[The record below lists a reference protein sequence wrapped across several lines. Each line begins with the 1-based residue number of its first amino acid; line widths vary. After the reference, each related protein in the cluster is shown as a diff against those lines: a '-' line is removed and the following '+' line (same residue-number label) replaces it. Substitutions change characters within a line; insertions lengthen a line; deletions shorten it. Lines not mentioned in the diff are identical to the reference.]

1 MRYVICEGINYGRTE
16 DHYKV
21 LCTYELEEKVP
32 RDFHKYFLDNWHTCR
47 VFVDTCGCIAGEVLH
62 RMGNQ
67 TRNRLESFH
76 GKVKAYLNMTL

>member
-1 MRYVICEGINYGRTE
+1 MGEQKITTRSSVHMNWKRKFHVTFTSTSLTIGI
-16 DHYKV
+16 HV
-21 LCTYELEEKVP
+21 V
-32 RDFHKYFLDNWHTCR
+32 F
-47 VFVDTCGCIAGEVLH
+47 FVDTCGCIAGEVLH